1 MTSTTKR
8 LVVWT
13 MIVLA
18 VLSFVGLDLYHA
30 LNP

>member
-8 LVVWT
+8 LVVWA